1 MADKPILSI
10 KDLKIYFNTD
20 EGVVRAVDGVS
31 FDVLPGQTVGI
42 IGESGCGKSTV
53 GKALLRI
60 LDQNGS
66 IVNGTIT
73 LNRPRPNG
81 ETEEVNISSIN
92 PKGEEIRKI
101 RGEDIALIFQEPMS
115 AFSPVHTIGNQMR
128 EMITL
133 HQKVTRDEATDLA
146 VELLNKV
153 GVPRPRQRMEGYV
166 WQLSG
171 GLRQR
176 TMIAM
181 AISNNPKVLICDEPT
196 TSLDVTTQGQILDL
210 LRNLQEET
218 GMAMIFIT
226 HNLGVIAEM
235 ADSVNVLYLG
245 RNVESGT
252 IDDIF
257 HRPQH
262 PYTKALLQSIP
273 SISGSGKERL
283 PAIAGSIPHVF
294 NRPPGCPFNNRCSE
308 FIKGTCDE
316 HEPIFQPIGKTSQH
330 VSCFLHHNVSK

>member
-53 GKALLRI
+53 GKGLLRI
-60 LDQNGS
+60 LDRNGE
-66 IVNGTIT
+66 IVNGEIT
-73 LNRPRPNG
+73 LNLPRPNA
-81 ETEEVNISSIN
+81 EDEVIDIVNIN
-92 PKGEEIRKI
+92 PKGKEIRKI
-101 RGEDIALIFQEPMS
+101 RGGDIALIFQEPMS

-128 EMITL
+128 EMISL
-133 HQKVTRDEATDLA
+133 HQTVSRQEATDLA
-146 VELLNKV
+146 IELLNKV
-153 GVPRPRQRMEGYV
+153 GVPRPKQRMEGYV

-181 AISNNPKVLICDEPT
+181 AISNNPKILICDEPT

-210 LRNLQEET
+210 LRSLQEEFN
-218 GMAMIFIT
+218 MSMIFIT

-235 ADSVNVLYLG
+235 ADTVNVLYLG

-257 HRPQH
+257 HNPQH

-273 SISGSGKERL
+273 SISGSNKERL

-294 NRPPGCPFNNRCSE
+294 NRPPGCPFNNRCTE
-308 FIKGTCDE
+308 VIKGTCDVF
-316 HEPIFQPIGKTSQH
+316 EPIFQPIGKTTQH
-330 VSCFLHHNVSK
+330 ASCFLHHPVNK

>member
-1 MADKPILSI
+1 MADKPVLSI

-31 FDVLPGQTVGI
+31 FDVMEGKTVGI
-42 IGESGCGKSTV
+42 IGESGCGKSTI

-60 LDQNGS
+60 LDQNGQ
-66 IVNGTIT
+66 IVNGEIT
-73 LNRPRPNG
+73 LRKPRPNA
-81 ETEEVNISSIN
+81 EDEVIDIVKIN
-92 PKGEEIRKI
+92 PRGKEIRKI

-128 EMITL
+128 EMIML
-133 HQKVTRDEATDLA
+133 HQPFSREEASDLA
-146 VELLNKV
+146 IELLNKV
-153 GVPRPRQRMEGYV
+153 GVPRPKQRMEGYV

-181 AISNNPKVLICDEPT
+181 AISNNPKILICDEPT

-210 LRNLQEET
+210 LRSLQEEFA
-218 GMAMIFIT
+218 MSMIFIT

-235 ADSVNVLYLG
+235 ADQVSVLYLG

-273 SISGSGKERL
+273 SISGSNKQRL
-283 PAIAGSIPHVF
+283 ATIAGSIPHVF
-294 NRPPGCPFNNRCSE
+294 NRPPGCPFNNRCTE
-308 FIKGTCDE
+308 VIKGTCDE
-316 HEPIFQPIGKTSQH
+316 FEPVFQPIKKTTQH
-330 VSCFLHHNVSK
+330 VSCFLHHNVNK

>member
-1 MADKPILSI
+1 
-10 KDLKIYFNTD
+10 
-20 EGVVRAVDGVS
+20 
-31 FDVLPGQTVGI
+31 
-42 IGESGCGKSTV
+42 
-53 GKALLRI
+53 
-60 LDQNGS
+60 
-66 IVNGTIT
+66 
-73 LNRPRPNG
+73 
-81 ETEEVNISSIN
+81 
-92 PKGEEIRKI
+92 
-101 RGEDIALIFQEPMS
+101 
-115 AFSPVHTIGNQMR
+115 
-128 EMITL
+128 
-133 HQKVTRDEATDLA
+133 
-146 VELLNKV
+146 
-153 GVPRPRQRMEGYV
+153 
-166 WQLSG
+166 
-171 GLRQR
+171 
-176 TMIAM
+176 MIAM
-181 AISNNPKVLICDEPT
+181 AISNNPKILICDEPT

-210 LRNLQEET
+210 LRTLQEET

-308 FIKGTCDE
+308 VIKGTCDE
-316 HEPIFQPIGKTSQH
+316 YEPVFQPIGKTKQH